1 MALGFIKKVFTFGRE
16 KPAEEQVREEHPTP
30 PEAASIEAAI
40 EAESEPHSLDGELP
54 AEMETAGGPSTD
66 ETEEPDAVAEDSAA
80 ILPGAEETSDL
91 GLVPLSLLEAEAA
104 AATGDVAKA
113 PPGLPAIPPAGGEIT
128 DAPSPTP
135 AGPGVEGGAALADG
149 APTDVGPADQT
160 LAVGTPAGGIP
171 ADEVPAD

>member
-40 EAESEPHSLDGELP
+40 EAESEPHSLGEELP

-80 ILPGAEETSDL
+80 ILPGADETSDL

-113 PPGLPAIPPAGGEIT
+113 PPGLAAIPPAGGGVT
-128 DAPSPTP
+128 DAASPHP
-135 AGPGVEGGAALADG
+135 AGPGVGGGAA
-149 APTDVGPADQT
+149 APRGHQADVGHA
-160 LAVGTPAGGIP
+160 
-171 ADEVPAD
+171 